1 MSNTAKKPRTLL
13 VLLCIV
19 MAAAIVVSAVLLGQR
34 TDLANQVSALTAE
47 LDASIAT
54 WQAKSADKESLQATL
69 TATEDAIREAELTIE
84 ESEAASAKLTVQI
97 DELTASNT
105 VLAGELETARATKQ
119 ELDTQF
125 AAEVDKASVLILQIE
140 PLEEQVASL
149 TKLTDYLTS
158 QRDMY
163 RNEYNAAQ
171 ARNTELTNRVTELE
185 GQNASLQADLDAA
198 NATIAELEAQAAAN
212 ATVEEQPAEEQPA
225 EEQPTEEQPAEEQPV
240 EEQPAEEQPAEEQP
254 TEEQPAEEQPAE
266 EQPAEEPAEEQPAE
280 EQPAEEQPAA

>member
-171 ARNTELTNRVTELE
+171 VRNAELTNRVTELE

-225 EEQPTEEQPAEEQPV
+225 EEQPAEEQPAEE
-240 EEQPAEEQPAEEQP
+240 PAEEQPAEEP
-254 TEEQPAEEQPAE
+254 TEEQPTE

-280 EQPAEEQPAA
+280 EQPAA